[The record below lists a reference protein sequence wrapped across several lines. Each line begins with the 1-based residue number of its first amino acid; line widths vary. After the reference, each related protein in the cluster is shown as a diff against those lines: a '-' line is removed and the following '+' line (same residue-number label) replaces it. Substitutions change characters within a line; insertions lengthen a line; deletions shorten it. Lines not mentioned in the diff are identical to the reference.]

1 MISTMHVNDMDSFE
15 IICTAFHNI
24 NASNS
29 LQSKALLFDMM
40 ISFIYTN
47 WNLIQKI
54 DKYNNVRL
62 SLVYLVQKNYRSYE
76 TVLPDLMLYKTK
88 KYMNFMFGHEVVN
101 LIT

>member
-1 MISTMHVNDMDSFE
+1 MHVNDMDTFE
-15 IICTAFHNI
+15 IICTAFHDKI
-24 NASNS
+24 NASIS

-54 DKYNNVRL
+54 DKYNTVRL
-62 SLVYLVQKNYRSYE
+62 SLVYLVQKNYSSYK
-76 TVLPDLMLYKTK
+76 TVLPVLMLNKTK
-88 KYMNFMFGHEVVN
+88 KHMIFMFGHEVVN